1 MKMNLAIVHDGLATS
16 GGRGGAEW
24 VLTVLHEM
32 FPQAPIYT
40 TVYNKDRM
48 PEYFREFDIRTS
60 FIQRF
65 PWVRRNIKPIYHS
78 CRPLLSNLICAAMMW
93 C

>member
-1 MKMNLAIVHDGLATS
+1 MVLATP

-32 FPQAPIYT
+32 FPHAPIYT
-40 TVYNKDRM
+40 TVYNTDRM
-48 PEYFREFDIRTS
+48 PEYFREFDIRAS

-65 PWVRRNIKPIYHS
+65 PWSTRSISLSAIYAD
-78 CRPLLSNLICAAMMW
+78 RGRTA
-93 C
+93 